1 MIHRP
6 YLLNTQNPQVKK
18 VGEKMGLMK
27 DSNKGVSY
35 EFLPTFEGSLT
46 LK

>member
-6 YLLNTQNPQVKK
+6 YLLNTQNPQVKE
-18 VGEKMGLMK
+18 VDEKMGLMK
-27 DSNKGVSY
+27 DSNKGGNY
-35 EFLPTFEGSLT
+35 ELVPTFEGSLT